1 MGGKRHLLRLVIV
14 LGLVVAV
21 AAGCQSTATS
31 TATPSHGPSPTV
43 SMPTVIT
50 PPTDI
55 NEAVVD
61 CGVGQVGADLN
72 KMEPVHFVLAN
83 PDDLFQA
90 CEIADLVDAPTKGG
104 GPLQVLTAAPDVLGR
119 LSFIFEDGVCWDRV
133 LRVTPTPD
141 STPIPAY
148 TFITGPT
155 LPAGHWFDLSVET
168 VFTNEDPCPAIGVS
182 RSARIRLAGWPEI
195 PIETSKATPTSVG
208 PGST

>member
-1 MGGKRHLLRLVIV
+1 
-14 LGLVVAV
+14 
-21 AAGCQSTATS
+21 
-31 TATPSHGPSPTV
+31 
-43 SMPTVIT
+43 MPTVIT

-133 LRVTPTPD
+133 LRVTPTPE
-141 STPIPAY
+141 
-148 TFITGPT
+148 
-155 LPAGHWFDLSVET
+155 FDT
-168 VFTNEDPCPAIGVS
+168 DPCVHVHHRPDVASWPLVRPERRDRIHERGSVS
-182 RSARIRLAGWPEI
+182 GDRRLSLGAHSARRLARDPDRDLQGNPDER
-195 PIETSKATPTSVG
+195 G
-208 PGST
+208 PRIDMTRPLE